1 MSQNTISNE
10 QIYELLKEFKADTNR
25 RFEQIDKRFE
35 QLENRV
41 GHMDQRLSRMETD
54 VRDMMLSRDKVQV
67 QFTRA
72 WAGASVFIGFFAA
85 FFAVIAAKVVIL

>member
-10 QIYELLKEFKADTNR
+10 QIYELLKKFKADTSR
-25 RFEQIDKRFE
+25 RFEQIE
-35 QLENRV
+35 
-41 GHMDQRLSRMETD
+41 HRLDRLETD
-54 VRDMMLSRDKVQV
+54 VHDILRSRDKVQV

-85 FFAVIAAKVVIL
+85 FFVVIAAKVVIL